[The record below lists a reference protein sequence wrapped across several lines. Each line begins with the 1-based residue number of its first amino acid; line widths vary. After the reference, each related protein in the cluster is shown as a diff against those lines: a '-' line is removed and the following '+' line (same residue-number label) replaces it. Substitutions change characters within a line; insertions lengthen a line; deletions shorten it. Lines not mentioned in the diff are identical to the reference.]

1 MNLLSPLYVFIF
13 RVQLVR
19 TVNAFKLPLDF
30 EPKRCKTRQGT
41 KQTVLS
47 YAVSNL
53 AFILPPAL
61 HREQNSAL
69 SEKPVRSAEN
79 DRVTSL

>member
-1 MNLLSPLYVFIF
+1 MSV
-13 RVQLVR
+13 
-19 TVNAFKLPLDF
+19 LPLPSHCIYLQASASPFCQRFGLRAYTLQDQRRY
-30 EPKRCKTRQGT
+30 EGGADC
-41 KQTVLS
+41 
-47 YAVSNL
+47 AVSNL

-79 DRVTSL
+79 DRVTLL